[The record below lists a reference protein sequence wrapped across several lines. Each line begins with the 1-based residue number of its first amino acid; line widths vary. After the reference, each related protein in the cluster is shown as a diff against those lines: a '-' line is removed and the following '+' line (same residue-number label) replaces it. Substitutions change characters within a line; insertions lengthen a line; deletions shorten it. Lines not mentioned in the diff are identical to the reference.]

1 MESFIPA
8 LVALLILDPIQGA
21 ITSQLSA
28 LGIPRNSAE
37 KVATCARAA
46 APTIVTRVGENPGWA
61 VVQVV
66 RFWTGAAS
74 PDAVLVEIAPQCAGA
89 VETAKRAIG
98 RSA

>member
-1 MESFIPA
+1 MESFIAA
-8 LVALLILDPIQGA
+8 LVSLLILDPIQGA

-28 LGIPRNSAE
+28 LGIPRDSAD
-37 KVATCARAA
+37 KVAACARTATPA
-46 APTIVTRVGENPGWA
+46 IVSRVGENPGWA

-66 RFWTGAAS
+66 RFWTGVAS
-74 PDAVLVEIAPQCAGA
+74 PDVVLVEIAPQCAGA